1 MPIAYSATTE
11 GVTFLL
17 DDMGVCR
24 RVLLKHV
31 GRDQTTLGGRTRSE
45 AARAIVGAQ
54 YVASID
60 TRVAGGLVPMPKPG
74 AAMLFAYQGDDGRLA
89 VVRTGPLVKFE
100 TIASPPADDTLRDL
114 DYEDDCMTVPLNQS
128 GERSTP
134 VAFLIE
140 EDWDPPEPPPTWPK
154 LPEQPH
160 TRVRSVSI
168 VPASESSPT
177 LRLVETPGERGM
189 LPKRARRR

>member
-1 MPIAYSATTE
+1 MPIAYSATTD
-11 GVTFLL
+11 GATFLL

-31 GRDQTTLGGRTRSE
+31 AREQHTLGGRTRSE
-45 AARAIVGAQ
+45 AARALVGAQ

-100 TIASPPADDTLRDL
+100 TLGSPPADDTLRDL
-114 DYEDDCMTVPLNQS
+114 DYEDECMTVPLHQS

-134 VAFLIE
+134 VAILIE

-154 LPEQPH
+154 LAEQPS
-160 TRVRSVSI
+160 TRVRNVSI

-177 LRLVETPGERGM
+177 LKMVGTPGGRGM
-189 LPKRARRR
+189 LPRRTRRM

>member
-17 DDMGVCR
+17 DEMGVCR

-31 GRDQTTLGGRTRSE
+31 ARGQTTLGGRTRSE

-74 AAMLFAYQGDDGRLA
+74 AAMLFAYQGEDGRLA
-89 VVRTGPLVKFE
+89 VVRTGPLVRFE
-100 TIASPPADDTLRDL
+100 TLASPPADDTLRDI
-114 DYEDDCMTVPLNQS
+114 DYEDECMTVPLHQS

-134 VAFLIE
+134 VAFLLE

-154 LPEQPH
+154 LPEQPRN
-160 TRVRSVSI
+160 RVRNVSI

-177 LRLVETPGERGM
+177 LKVVGTARGQGM
-189 LPKRARRR
+189 LPKRARRM